1 MKMIRARL
9 LLCVSLLTLVSFCLA
24 IEASPRMNIKVDE
37 VPTDLGPRY
46 ASADYFYLEVGSAL
60 KFFAPGTTVSLKKPQ
75 RFQILKDGKLWMDL
89 PREDGAKDP
98 ELEAIVYTPPGA
110 DKGYKTPF
118 TDILTKM
125 GDKYLVNI
133 ELFAAL
139 FDTSVDIDLEDIN
152 FLTPKYWLQR
162 LGISPEKAKS
172 YANDA
177 NLIDNFG
184 ISPPA
189 DTLRMYVRPTR
200 PAFVQIYRV
209 SGGTSKTPLLTVE
222 DGKTVQFIRGLGD
235 SAIAAPASKGNP
247 ARVEVGFPDKGIGD
261 IGMYAAIVTSKQ
273 VEDPLKAIQDG
284 KLKQSEYSVVGLQQ
298 RTTATPIN
306 FQITTVKKGETWA
319 QIEARVNTGSDLL
332 KELNGY
338 ESISTPQAGERIVF
352 IASLKPPQTPAG
364 TYKEMGWYGT
374 QTGDTFDKLAAA
386 WGVQVSDILDA
397 NPSRTGIEIQP
408 GDILI
413 RVAPTNPIVPVE
425 TKDEPKYYDKS
436 VTLPKAVE
444 VYSEPRANAPSKS
457 TLPAGAKITIIQ
469 GIEPGFVEAAD
480 SKDQTIYLK
489 FADVSSLLT
498 SSEPRPVVAGNPLIP
513 ADQSR
518 PFPVLNAPVQPRS
531 LADRLPTKE
540 FAAVAKAFDYIGTP
554 YAWGGSNL
562 RRGIDCSHFVQEIYR
577 NYGFRGQVPSAPVI
591 NQETFGN
598 VVHIKPGLRNIYRG
612 MTSYSVGPNPPTS
625 LGLLRPGDRFIHQT
639 KPGTAVSGSRHTG
652 LYVGKVRYRGK
663 NWKNLVI
670 HSSGRRGI
678 NVDEITGYL
687 WKGYRYSCRGFLK
700 PKRRT

>member
-1 MKMIRARL
+1 MKKRFQF
-9 LLCVSLLTLVSFCLA
+9 LLCGILSSIATISGA
-24 IEASPRMNIKVDE
+24 IDPAPRMNIRVDE
-37 VPTDLGPRY
+37 VPTDMGPRY
-46 ASADYFYLEVGSAL
+46 ASADYFYVEMGQAL
-60 KFFAPGTTVSLKKPQ
+60 KYFAPGASVNINKPE
-75 RFQILKDGKLWMDL
+75 RFQILKEGKLWMDL
-89 PREDGAKDP
+89 PREDGAREP
-98 ELEAIVYTPPGA
+98 ELTATIYSPPGSG
-110 DKGYKTPF
+110 KGYSTSF
-118 TDILTKM
+118 TDIVTKL
-125 GDKYLVNI
+125 GDKHLVNI

-139 FDTSVDIDLEDIN
+139 FDTSVDVDLEDIN
-152 FLTPKYWLQR
+152 LLTPKYWLQR
-162 LGISPEKAKS
+162 LGISADKARN
-172 YANDA
+172 YTNDA

-235 SAIAAPASKGNP
+235 FAVAAPASKENP
-247 ARVEVGFPDKGIGD
+247 ARVEVGFPDKNIGD

-319 QIEARVNTGSDLL
+319 QIEERVKTGSDLL

-338 ESISTPQAGERIVF
+338 ESISTPKAGERIVY
-352 IASLKPPQTPAG
+352 ISSIKPVVSAAAS
-364 TYKEMGWYGT
+364 YKEMGWYGT
-374 QTGDTFDKLAAA
+374 QTSDTLEKLASQ
-386 WGVQVSDILDA
+386 WGVPVADILRA
-397 NPSRTGIEIQP
+397 NPSRTGQELVP
-408 GDILI
+408 GDLI
-413 RVAPTNPIVPVE
+413 VRIAPTNPIVPVE
-425 TKDEPKYYDKS
+425 TAAEPKYYDKQ
-436 VTLPKAVE
+436 VTLPNAVQAF
-444 VYSEPRANAPSKS
+444 SQPRQDAEQKTNLA
-457 TLPAGAKITIIQ
+457 AGTKVLIVQ
-469 GIEPGFVEAAD
+469 GVEPGFVEAVD
-480 SKDQTIYLK
+480 SQDKTIFIR
-489 FADVSSLLT
+489 FADVANMLT
-498 SSEPRPVVAGNPLIP
+498 TSEPRLPVQGNPLIP
-513 ADQSR
+513 ADTSR

-540 FAAVAKAFDYIGTP
+540 FAAVAKSFDYIGTP

-562 RRGIDCSHFVQEIYR
+562 RRGIDCSHFVQEVYR

-598 VVHIKPGLRNIYRG
+598 ISHVKPGLKTIWRG
-612 MTSYSVGPNPPTS
+612 MKSYSVGANPPTS
-625 LGLLRPGDRFIHQT
+625 LSLLRPGDRFIHQT

-652 LYVGKVRYRGK
+652 LYVGKVRYRGR

-678 NVDEITGYL
+678 DVDEITGYL